1 MALKLTTYRKGSSIP
16 ELEGENLFH
25 STELFAIYEKIPGY
39 SPLLITATNEGKLV
53 AKLLAVIRNIRIFI
67 PPFSIKQCNIYG
79 LGEYF
84 IAPDQQEFIFG
95 EMLQHL
101 TREILRDSF
110 MIEFR
115 NIENSLFGYKY
126 FRQNSYFPVNWFRVR
141 NSLHSQQSADARISP
156 SRMRQIRNAYK
167 NGATIEEVT
176 TVTQIK
182 DLSKMLHQVD
192 NSFLHEHFPN
202 TKFFEQIQE
211 HLYAEK
217 KAKMFIVKYK
227 ERIIGASL
235 CLYSENN
242 AFIRFSGGMRKRYAK
257 QYPGILAVW
266 AALKDAYSAGYNHI
280 EFMDMGFSF
289 MYHGYRN
296 FALRFGG
303 KQYSTRRWFCFRW
316 KWLNKLCTKLY
327 V

>member
-1 MALKLTTYRKGSSIP
+1 MTLKLTTYRKGSAIP

-25 STELFAIYEKIPGY
+25 STELFTIYEKTPGY
-39 SPLLITATNEGKLV
+39 SPLLITATDDGKLV
-53 AKLLAVIRNIRIFI
+53 AKLLAVTRHIRLFI
-67 PPFSIKQCNIYG
+67 PPFSIKQCSIYG

-84 IAPDQQEFIFG
+84 VDEDQQEYILG
-95 EMLQHL
+95 EILQHL
-101 TREILRDSF
+101 TREILRDAF

-126 FRQNSYFPVNWFRVR
+126 FRQNEYFPVNWFRVR
-141 NSLHSQQSADARISP
+141 NSLHSQKSADTRIST
-156 SRMRQIRNAYK
+156 SRMRQIRKGLK

-176 TVTQIK
+176 TPEQIK
-182 DLSKMLHQVD
+182 ELSKMLHQVD
-192 NSFLHEHFPN
+192 NSILHEHFPN
-202 TKFFEQIQE
+202 TKFFEQVQE
-211 HLYAEK
+211 SLYLDR

-235 CLYSENN
+235 CFYSGGN

-266 AALKDAYSAGYNHI
+266 AAINDAYAEGCRHL
-280 EFMDMGFSF
+280 EFMDMGISF
-289 MYHGYRN
+289 MYYGYRN

-303 KQYSTRRWFCFRW
+303 KQYSTRRWFHFRW